1 TTNDRLISDAVAS
14 AASADVIITVIG
26 ISGKLAG
33 EERSLA
39 NINIPDGQ
47 IQLLKALQKTGKPV
61 IALVNSGR
69 PMVLTQVQDLA
80 GAIVQCWILGTE
92 TGSAVTDVLAGDYN
106 PSGKTVMSFP
116 YAVGQIPVYYNHF
129 NTNRPAP
136 EKGDGAWKSRY
147 RDIPNDPL
155 YPFGYGL
162 SYTKFTYDGLSCDK
176 EMEKKG
182 KLTVTVSVKNTGAY
196 DGEEVVQLYIRDITA
211 SVVRPVKELKGFQK
225 IFLKAGESKTVNFV
239 LTGKDLSFFDAEGNI
254 KLEPGAFKVFVGG
267 DSKNT
272 MDAGFE
278 LK

>member
-1 TTNDRLISDAVAS
+1 
-14 AASADVIITVIG
+14 VIVTVIG
-26 ISGKLAG
+26 ISGKIAG
-33 EERSLA
+33 EERSIA
-39 NINIPDGQ
+39 NINIPEGQ

-69 PMVLTQVQDLA
+69 PLVLTQAQELSN
-80 GAIVQCWILGTE
+80 AIVQCWILGTE
-92 TGSAVTDVLAGDYN
+92 TGSAVADVLAGDYN

-162 SYTKFTYDGLSCDK
+162 SYTTFAYSGLSADK
-176 EMEKKG
+176 QMEKNG
-182 KLTVTVSVKNTGAY
+182 KLNVSVVVKNTGKY
-196 DGEEVVQLYIRDITA
+196 DGEEVVQLYIRDITGIH
-211 SVVRPVKELKGFQK
+211 SETGERIKRFPENS
-225 IFLKAGESKTVNFV
+225 LKAGESRTVNFV
-239 LTGKDLSFFDAEGNI
+239 LTGKDLSFFDGEGNV
-254 KLEPGAFKVFVGG
+254 KLEAGAFKVFVGG

-272 MDAGFE
+272 LEASFD